1 MAFVL
6 QKQFIFTSFFLKEI
20 FLKKKTTKIIHRTL
34 SPTIYFSQVRIAP
47 IHFSTM
53 I

>member
-20 FLKKKTTKIIHRTL
+20 FLKKKNDKNN
-34 SPTIYFSQVRIAP
+34 S
-47 IHFSTM
+47 
-53 I
+53 